1 MSDESDEPAGHR
13 GGPNGQFTV
22 FDLMVLLLVA
32 MAIILPARDGYRDG
46 GLPGL
51 LTGLAGGIF
60 LLAPLALVLGTAAMA
75 ALIAV
80 IVVSIRLFDRVTGGK
95 AVPPDVPC
103 PPQSGDRDS

>member
-1 MSDESDEPAGHR
+1 MSDESAGSAGD
-13 GGPNGQFTV
+13 GGEPNGQFTV
-22 FDLMVLLLVA
+22 FHLMILLLVA
-32 MAIILPARDGYRDG
+32 MVIILPARDGYRDG

-80 IVVSIRLFDRVTGGK
+80 IVVSIRLFDGLTGREPHDAGG
-95 AVPPDVPC
+95 PSQPEDG
-103 PPQSGDRDS
+103 SS